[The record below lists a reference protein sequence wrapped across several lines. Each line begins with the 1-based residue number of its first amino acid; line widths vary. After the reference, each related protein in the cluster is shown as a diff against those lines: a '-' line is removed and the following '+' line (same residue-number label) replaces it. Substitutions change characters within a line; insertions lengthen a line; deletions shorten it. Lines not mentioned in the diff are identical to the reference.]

1 MNYRHQMILMMIIAS
16 ALLRFVPFIIFNK
29 TSKLPKQLVNL
40 SKNLPLT
47 AMGMLVIY
55 CLKDINISNPLPEI
69 IAISFVVLS
78 YIWKSNNLISIFG
91 GTIIYLL
98 LVNLVF

>member
-55 CLKDINISNPLPEI
+55 CLKDINISNEKNIKKYFKKRIRLF
-69 IAISFVVLS
+69 FVS
-78 YIWKSNNLISIFG
+78 ENDN
-91 GTIIYLL
+91 
-98 LVNLVF
+98 